1 MKLLCI
7 MVDWRVL
14 LRLIV
19 DRSSHNVVAF
29 GVPAVFQDGEL
40 KGIKPLIVGSQRVD
54 VKLDELQ

>member
-1 MKLLCI
+1 LI
-7 MVDWRVL
+7 GGFL

-29 GVPAVFQDGEL
+29 GVPAVFQDGEPL
-40 KGIKPLIVGSQRVD
+40 KGIESLIVGSQRVD